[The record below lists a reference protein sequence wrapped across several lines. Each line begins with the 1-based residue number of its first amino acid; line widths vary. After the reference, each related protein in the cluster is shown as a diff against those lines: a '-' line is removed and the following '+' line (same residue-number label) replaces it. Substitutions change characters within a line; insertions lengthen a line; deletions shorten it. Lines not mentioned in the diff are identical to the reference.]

1 MQDLIKRKKRA
12 PFWTF
17 CVIVDVTD
25 DKFSPTCSS
34 TLFILSMDQ
43 WNVLHSVSVSR
54 ASTAKLK
61 ISFWCLTNFYDN
73 MFMFENGFPLHLGKL
88 KPKTHGH
95 LVDEALGT
103 LKGIK
108 SREKME
114 SGYSLNGNLRNVS
127 AFAKRT
133 SYAALTSA
141 IVDHGWLSFELL
153 SRGLLGFRRMVFLSP
168 AARAVQ
174 SLHRSGTWPDSV
186 PTLPRRLIKQ
196 C

>member
-1 MQDLIKRKKRA
+1 
-12 PFWTF
+12 
-17 CVIVDVTD
+17 
-25 DKFSPTCSS
+25 
-34 TLFILSMDQ
+34 MDQ

-114 SGYSLNGNLRNVS
+114 SGYSLNRNLR
-127 AFAKRT
+127 FHT
-133 SYAALTSA
+133 
-141 IVDHGWLSFELL
+141 
-153 SRGLLGFRRMVFLSP
+153 
-168 AARAVQ
+168 
-174 SLHRSGTWPDSV
+174 
-186 PTLPRRLIKQ
+186 
-196 C
+196 